1 MKTTNNN
8 QSHKSCTD
16 ISLASKQQGMTLIS
30 WLVVIVFI
38 LFQVVMAMNII
49 PVYMSDSSVKSIM
62 KELPDDITAQEA
74 TSKELKTIIM
84 KRLRVNNVSA
94 VTSADVVI
102 KKGRGEHI
110 VTIDYEPRGPLI
122 GNLEFIV
129 NFTHEAVV
137 PMRR

>member
-8 QSHKSCTD
+8 QLHKSCAG
-16 ISLASKQQGMTLIS
+16 ISLASNQRGMTLIS

>member
-1 MKTTNNN
+1 MKTMNNN
-8 QSHKSCTD
+8 QLQKSCAG
-16 ISLASKQQGMTLIS
+16 IAIASNQRGMTLIS

>member
-1 MKTTNNN
+1 MKTMNNN
-8 QSHKSCTD
+8 QLQKSCAG
-16 ISLASKQQGMTLIS
+16 IAIASNQRGMTLIS

-49 PVYMSDSSVKSIM
+49 PVYISDSSVKSIM

-74 TSKELKTIIM
+74 TAKELKTIIM

-94 VTSADVVI
+94 VTSEDVVI
-102 KKGRGEHI
+102 KKGRAEHI